1 MKLYCTPTSVCLT
14 LGLALLFAPA
24 GFASTRFGMGTS
36 NPDLASSSSA
46 ALPDAPDA
54 FAIDAARLRGQP
66 IGFGRNSKLRLRT
79 EAFSMW
85 AVGTTFGSGGLG
97 FQLATPLRTKMNLR
111 FGASAFNYSPTIVES
126 GIPIDGAIRLRSANA
141 SVDIYPYRGSFHI
154 SPGVTL
160 YNGSGMTAAT
170 FIAGG
175 NHFSIND
182 VDYQSDVTDPVH
194 GWFDVRMGNKFAP
207 SFTMGWGNMLKRSTN
222 WTMQTDFGVQYVG
235 TPKFT
240 LLMNGS
246 VCTPVDGCTRI
257 QDDPESMANLAQQQ
271 RDVNEAIQPLR
282 FYPILT
288 TSIGYRFG
296 HKTSTQF
303 WR

>member
-1 MKLYCTPTSVCLT
+1 MKLHCHALAVCLI
-14 LGLALLFAPA
+14 LLSPQL
-24 GFASTRFGMGTS
+24 GFAAAPLAGETV

-54 FAIDAARLRGQP
+54 AAIEAARLGRQP
-66 IGFGRNSKLRLRT
+66 IGFGRNTKLRLRT
-79 EAFSMW
+79 EAFSTW
-85 AVGTTFGSGGLG
+85 AVGTTVGLG
-97 FQLATPLRTKMNLR
+97 GVGFQIATPLRTKMNLR
-111 FGASAFNYSPTIVES
+111 FGANAFNYSPTIVES

-154 SPGVTL
+154 SPGITL
-160 YNGSGMTAAT
+160 YNGSRMTAT
-170 FIAGG
+170 THIAGG
-175 NHFSIND
+175 QHFSIND
-182 VDYQSDVTDPVH
+182 VDYQSDFTDPVH
-194 GWFDVRMGNKFAP
+194 GWFDVRMGSKFAP
-207 SFTMGWGNMLKRSTN
+207 SFTFGWGNMLKRSTN
-222 WTMQTDFGVQYVG
+222 WTLQTDFGIQYVG

-240 LLMNGS
+240 LLMSGS
-246 VCTPVDGCTRI
+246 VCTPADGCTRI
-257 QDDPESMANLAQQQ
+257 QDDPETMANLAQQQ